1 MSIYARVREVV
12 GMNRYILV
20 DVVLTRRIAY
30 QKTSQIQIFY
40 LLFPAE
46 RALDTMNFDVLK
58 GRAIRIMWSQRDP
71 SLRSG
76 H

>member
-1 MSIYARVREVV
+1 
-12 GMNRYILV
+12 MNRYILV
-20 DVVLTRRIAY
+20 GVVLKRIAY
-30 QKTSQIQIFY
+30 QKTSQIQIFSF
-40 LLFPAE
+40 FPAE